1 MSETCEGRVDQFLQH
16 LVNAVILGGTYALLG
31 IGLTLIFGIMRVVN
45 FTHGEL
51 YALGAYTVYLV
62 AAALGADFFLGLML
76 AIIAGVLLG
85 ALMEIVMLR
94 PMRSADIDTVM
105 LVMIGA
111 WIVMQNTELL
121 VWGGVAKAIVTPFPD
136 APLVIGPVSIS
147 WLRLFVLIVASL
159 LIVASYLLL
168 HRTKLG
174 KAMRATFQDRPTA
187 ALMGVNINRI
197 YTATFAIGSGLA
209 AAAGALLGPVFLVT
223 PTMGDLASLKAFAIV
238 ILGGLGN
245 LTGATI
251 GGFILAFAEE
261 TGAGYV
267 SSGYRDA
274 MGFLIIILVLLFKP
288 TGLFAR
294 AERIG

>member
-1 MSETCEGRVDQFLQH
+1 VDQLLQH

-31 IGLTLIFGIMRVVN
+31 IGLTLIFGIMKVVN

-51 YALGAYTVYLV
+51 YAFGAYTVYLV
-62 AAALGADFFLGLML
+62 AAALGLDFFLGLV
-76 AIIAGVLLG
+76 IAVVAGIALG
-85 ALMEIVMLR
+85 ALIEIALLR
-94 PMRSADIDTVM
+94 PIRDADIDTVM

-121 VWGGVAKAIVTPFPD
+121 IWGGVAKAIVNPFPE

-147 WLRLFVLIVASL
+147 WLRVFVLVVASL
-159 LIVASYLLL
+159 LIVASYLLI
-168 HRTKLG
+168 HRTSLG
-174 KAMRATFQDRPTA
+174 KAMRATFQDRETA
-187 ALMGVNINRI
+187 ALMGVNISGI
-197 YTATFAIGSGLA
+197 YTATFATGSGLA

-245 LTGATI
+245 ITGATI
-251 GGFILAFAEE
+251 GGFILAFVEE
-261 TGAGYV
+261 IGAGYI

-274 MGFLIIILVLLFKP
+274 MGFLIIIVVLLIKP

-294 AERIG
+294 AERVG

>member
-1 MSETCEGRVDQFLQH
+1 VDQFLQH
-16 LVNAVILGGTYALLG
+16 LVNAVVLGGTYALLG

-51 YALGAYTVYLV
+51 YAFGAYTVYLV
-62 AAALGADFFLGLML
+62 AAALGLNFFLGLVV
-76 AIIAGVLLG
+76 AVVAGMLLG
-85 ALMEIVMLR
+85 AMIEIALLR
-94 PMRSADIDTVM
+94 PMRGADIDTVM

-121 VWGGVAKAIVTPFPD
+121 VWGGVAKSIVTPFPD

-147 WLRLFVLIVASL
+147 WLRVFVLAAALL
-159 LIVASYLLL
+159 LILGAYALI

-174 KAMRATFQDRPTA
+174 KAMRATFQDPDAA
-187 ALMGVNINRI
+187 ALMGVHIKGI
-197 YTATFAIGSGLA
+197 HTATFAIGSGLA

-245 LTGATI
+245 ITGATI
-251 GGFILAFAEE
+251 GAFILALVEE
-261 TGAGYV
+261 LGAGYV

-274 MGFLIIILVLLFKP
+274 MGFLIIIVVLLFRP